1 MCYVIMTKM
10 TLFRLKFLAPV
21 ESREKI
27 LKTSRIEE
35 TVIEKKEENKERVQ
49 FHTILEKA
57 GIFQNISHADSGFN
71 SQGIY
76 LSFAKFGKF
85 F

>member
-1 MCYVIMTKM
+1 MTKM
-10 TLFRLKFLAPV
+10 TSLFRLKFLAPV

-71 SQGIY
+71 SQGN
-76 LSFAKFGKF
+76 
-85 F
+85 